1 MILQNW
7 WYTTLLGVDDPIQ
20 PPLRDH
26 IKADVV
32 VVGGGAAGLAA
43 ALQLMDKGVKVVL
56 LERNICGGSSTG
68 KSAGFLT
75 PDSEME
81 LVELVRRF
89 GPQGAQDIWEVAT
102 QGVEIMISAV
112 KRHGIECDLIK
123 QDSLMVGNG
132 GRGWKTARAET
143 DARKLLG
150 YPYTLYTAEELP
162 SVLGS
167 NGYSGAVRYPG
178 TYAIN
183 PLLYAQGIKQVL
195 IRHGVQVYEASQVVA
210 IDGRTIRTHL
220 GSVTA
225 GQIIFCADKLKP
237 SLTEYCWHVYYT
249 QTFLAISEP
258 LEQEDI
264 AAMFPHESFQCWDTD
279 LIYTYFRLTGD
290 GRLVVGGGSLWTTYS
305 SKDVTTPHIIEHVIR
320 RFKEKFP
327 CIEEVEFIQYWPG
340 RIDTTRDLLPTIVR
354 DEHCPWVHYVLGS
367 VGLPWATFSGDFAA
381 RHVIDDK
388 SCDDHKYYRYFS
400 IDRGFLVPLW
410 LENIL
415 GRRIVFA
422 LNNAWS
428 MYYQIDKGRE
438 VPYKKDQF

>member
-20 PPLRDH
+20 PPLRGH

-102 QGVEIMISAV
+102 QGVEIMTSAV

-150 YPYTLYTAEELP
+150 YPYMLYTAEELP

-167 NGYSGAVRYPG
+167 NGYSGAVRYSG

-210 IDGRTIRTHL
+210 LDGRTVRTHL

-225 GQIIFCADKLKP
+225 DQIIFCADKLKP
-237 SLTEYCWHVYYT
+237 SLTGYCWHVYYT

-290 GRLVVGGGSLWTTYS
+290 GRLVVGGGSLWSTYS
-305 SKDVTTPHIIEHVIR
+305 SKDVTTPHIIEHVIH

-428 MYYQIDKGRE
+428 MYYQIDRGRE